1 MTNYQHWQNFTA
13 ELESPDIFLD
23 LSLYWAVGTALERRI
38 HYGATGRKHFCNPFT
53 LLVGPPAVGKGTA
66 MRAATSLLEAYY
78 FEDENG
84 RRRKDPITMQDEL
97 LFLRLPD
104 TLTFERMI
112 ELIYKTPDRVIITGP
127 KTAEGGKGFYFSL
140 EELSSLLKKN
150 KTEDVGRFLINGYDG
165 EAFRYS
171 TRHHGDFTI
180 KNYNIAFIAGTQV
193 DFIRK
198 LEAEGLA
205 GEGLLSR
212 FLIAYAREPRKRIFD
227 YPPLTDD
234 QKASQKHLREWIK
247 NLAKLRGTISQSPE
261 VAEWTQS
268 WYEQEAQHLSQYADG
283 KLSNYFARRKDQ
295 VKRLAAAIHFL
306 ESIDLSIPIAAFQEA
321 ARFLRLLESSVI
333 RLVNQTGRNALYPI
347 AERLVSD
354 IKAAGVNGR
363 TRAMV
368 MGFLLPEMDFQEAE
382 KTLQMLTEAKRITFD
397 GTTYKAT

>member
-1 MTNYQHWQNFTA
+1 MTNLQRWKLFTA

-23 LSLYWAVGTALERRI
+23 LSFYWAIGTALERRVY
-38 HYGATGRKHFCNPFT
+38 YGSAGRKHYCNPFT

-66 MRAATSLLEAYY
+66 MRAAMSLLDAYHY
-78 FEDENG
+78 EDENG
-84 RRRKDPITMQDEL
+84 RRRKDPITLQDEK

-104 TLTFERMI
+104 TLTFERLI
-112 ELIYKTPDRVIITGP
+112 ELICKTPDRLIITGP
-127 KTAEGGKGFYFSL
+127 KTAEAGKGFYFAL

-165 EAFRYS
+165 EEFRYS
-171 TRHHGDFTI
+171 TRHHGDHTI

-227 YPPLTDD
+227 YAPLTQD
-234 QKASQKHLREWIK
+234 QRQSQQVLRDWLK
-247 NLAKLRGTISQSPE
+247 TLSKLRGTITLTPE
-261 VAEWTQS
+261 VNEFMQS
-268 WYEQEAQHLSQYADG
+268 WYENESQHLTQYADG
-283 KLSNYFARRKDQ
+283 KLANYFARRKDQ
-295 VKRLAAAIHFL
+295 VKRLAAAIHFM
-306 ESIDLSIPIAAFQEA
+306 ESIDLHIPIAAFQEA
-321 ARFLRLLESSVI
+321 TRIVRLLETSVI

-347 AERLVSD
+347 AERLVAD
-354 IKAAGVNGR
+354 IKVAGPAGR

-368 MGFLLPEMDFQEAE
+368 MGFLLPEMDFQEAD
-382 KTLQMLTEAKRITFD
+382 KTIQMLMEAGRIKFD
-397 GTTYKAT
+397 GSIYTV